1 MKITIVHADVKV
13 EYEDGERSGVQYS
26 GHPQYSNEN
35 PPLEVIQS
43 LGELVKLLKDEKV
56 ELLKDEK
63 AKENG

>member
-13 EYEDGERSGVQYS
+13 EYEDGEKSGVMHS

-43 LGELVKLLKDEKV
+43 LGQLVKLLKDG
-56 ELLKDEK
+56 K
-63 AKENG
+63 AKEDR